1 MDTLAPTRMNLL
13 TRRAQIKLAADGV
26 ALLKGKRDALLKEL
40 IDRTRELRSLREDLY
55 RIGRTAQT
63 AVAMARAVR
72 GTPEVRAAGHAGR
85 RRVQPRVWFERLW
98 GLELGRAELVDA
110 VRAPGERGLSRLD
123 PGADILEA
131 AEASEKTLKQ
141 LVKCAPLERNLIS
154 LGREIRKTSR
164 RINALEEY
172 LLPTLKRDVRVIT
185 RVLEEREREDRFR
198 LKRIKRKKAVK
209 QKKRTD

>member
-13 TRRAQIKLAADGV
+13 TRRAQIKLSADGV
-26 ALLKGKRDALLKEL
+26 TLLKGKRDALLKEL
-40 IDRTRELRSLREDLY
+40 IERTQELQSLREELY
-55 RIGRTAQT
+55 RIGRVAQ
-63 AVAMARAVR
+63 ADVAMARAVR
-72 GTPEVRAAGHAGR
+72 GTPEVRSAGYAGR
-85 RRVQPRVWFERLW
+85 RRVEPRVWFERLW
-98 GLELGRAELVDA
+98 GVELGRAELDDV
-110 VRAPGERGLSRLD
+110 VRGPGERGLGRID

-131 AEASEKTLKQ
+131 AEASEKMLKQ

-172 LLPTLKRDVRVIT
+172 LLPTLKKDVRAIL

-198 LKRIKRKKAVK
+198 LKRIKRKKSEK
-209 QKKRTD
+209 QRKRTD